1 MDKENKR
8 SKSTISVKKVI
19 STIITIIIL
28 LVGMLRGDDLFNKIF
43 AQAQE
48 VHNVEG
54 LNNLTVQT
62 GPG

>member
-43 AQAQE
+43 AQSFFF
-48 VHNVEG
+48 
-54 LNNLTVQT
+54 
-62 GPG
+62 